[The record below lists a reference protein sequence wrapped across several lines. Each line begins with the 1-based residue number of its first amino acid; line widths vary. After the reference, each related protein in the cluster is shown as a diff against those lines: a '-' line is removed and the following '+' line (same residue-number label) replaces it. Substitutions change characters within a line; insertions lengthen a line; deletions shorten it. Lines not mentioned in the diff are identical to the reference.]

1 MIVTNALYAEIDRL
15 KAENK
20 KLTIKT
26 SNSLANNLCPDH
38 RDKQAGKPCLACEID
53 RLKKRVGELEAE
65 NQRLWMMNPC
75 NHTGFESAPCDVCG
89 YPDPRKLIA
98 KLEAENIS
106 YQNENAAQRR
116 EIERIKK
123 VLELGCQDSESVCPY
138 WINMKDFEK
147 ENEHLEE
154 ESHRLWDEFL

>member
-53 RLKKRVGELEAE
+53 RLRARVKELEDWIFKDYCA
-65 NQRLWMMNPC
+65 RCP
-75 NHTGFESAPCDVCG
+75 
-89 YPDPRKLIA
+89 
-98 KLEAENIS
+98 
-106 YQNENAAQRR
+106 
-116 EIERIKK
+116 ERA
-123 VLELGCQDSESVCPY
+123 GC
-138 WINMKDFEK
+138 KDK
-147 ENEHLEE
+147 
-154 ESHRLWDEFL
+154 